1 MRIVVD
7 VSPLSHPRTGIGNY
21 IRGSL
26 AGMAEAAGGRHELV
40 AFGPTSLKG
49 PDAIRAAIG
58 GIPVTEKLIRLP
70 ASHAL
75 RTAWSRL
82 GRPPVER
89 FVGALDAFVF
99 SEWMYP
105 AQRGGVRATVFH
117 DLVPFHHPEWCTPR
131 TVSMHT
137 RKARHAA
144 ATCDVVFANSHFTAA
159 DLVEVLGID
168 EERIVPAPPGLADG
182 LGPEGE
188 AADLGG
194 PAILALGTIEP
205 RKNLAKLVEA
215 WRLLGDELGLVLA
228 GGEGWGDR
236 PDLAD
241 PRIRR
246 LGYVPD
252 EEIARLYRG
261 ASVFAFPSMFE
272 GFGMPIVEA
281 MACGTPV
288 VASTHPS
295 LDEACGDAAIRVD
308 PGDPASIAE
317 GIRDAVARREELVRL
332 GLAHAAG
339 FSWTRTGA
347 VMLARSRSARERRP
361 SSGGGRGRRPAA
373 RGRRRRVPRPA
384 PLAREAR
391 VLAPRRGRRRVGR
404 GAGRR
409 RRPASSPRRR
419 GFVPSRRRSTGRS
432 TTTSPAIPSRCASAF
447 PPGPSGSS
455 CGRTSPMRRRGG
467 SRPSTRSTSST
478 AGSPPTMPSRLL
490 HYPEPREA
498 VRMAAA

>member
-26 AGMAEAAGGRHELV
+26 GGLAAASGGRHELV
-40 AFGPTSLKG
+40 AFGPTSLRG
-49 PDAIRAAIG
+49 PDAIRAALE
-58 GIPVTEKLIRLP
+58 GIHVSEHLIRLP

-75 RTAWSRL
+75 RTGWSRL

-89 FVGALDAFVF
+89 FVGPLDAFVF

-144 ATCDVVFANSHFTAA
+144 QTCDVVFANSRFTAA
-159 DLVEVLGID
+159 DLVDVLGI
-168 EERIVPAPPGLADG
+168 EQERIVPAPPGLADG
-182 LGPEGE
+182 LVPEGE

-205 RKNLAKLVEA
+205 RKNLARLVEA
-215 WRLLGDELGLVLA
+215 WRLLDGELGLVLA

-241 PRIRR
+241 PRIMR

-252 EEIARLYRG
+252 DEIARLYRG
-261 ASVFAFPSMFE
+261 AAVYAFPSMFE

-288 VASTHPS
+288 VASAHPS

-308 PGDPASIAE
+308 PLDPEAIAAGLRE
-317 GIRDAVARREELVRL
+317 ALARREELVAL
-332 GLAHAAG
+332 GLEHAAR
-339 FSWTRTGA
+339 FSWERTGA
-347 VMLARSRSARERRP
+347 TMLAA
-361 SSGGGRGRRPAA
+361 
-373 RGRRRRVPRPA
+373 
-384 PLAREAR
+384 LEAR
-391 VLAPRRGRRRVGR
+391 A
-404 GAGRR
+404 
-409 RRPASSPRRR
+409 
-419 GFVPSRRRSTGRS
+419 
-432 TTTSPAIPSRCASAF
+432 
-447 PPGPSGSS
+447 
-455 CGRTSPMRRRGG
+455 
-467 SRPSTRSTSST
+467 
-478 AGSPPTMPSRLL
+478 
-490 HYPEPREA
+490 
-498 VRMAAA
+498 

>member
-1 MRIVVD
+1 VRIVVD

-26 AGMAEAAGGRHELV
+26 AGMAAAAGDRHELL
-40 AFGPTSLKG
+40 AFAPTSIRG
-49 PDAIRAAIG
+49 PDAIRAAVD
-58 GIPVTEKLIRLP
+58 GIPVDLKTIRLP

-82 GRPPVER
+82 GRPSVER
-89 FVGALDAFVF
+89 FVGPLGAFVF

-105 AQRGGVRATVFH
+105 AQRSGVRATVFH

-144 ATCDVVFANSHFTAA
+144 ETCDVVFANSRFTAA
-159 DLVEVLGID
+159 DLVDVLGID
-168 EERIVPAPPGLADG
+168 EERIVPAPPGLPDG
-182 LGPEGE
+182 LGPDGD

-205 RKNLAKLVEA
+205 RKNLARLVEA
-215 WRLLGDELGLVLA
+215 WRLLADDLGLVLA

-252 EEIARLYRG
+252 DEIARLYRG
-261 ASVFAFPSMFE
+261 AAVYAYPSMFE

-295 LDEACGDAAIRVD
+295 LDEACGDAAVRVD
-308 PGDPASIAE
+308 PLDPESIAAGVRE
-317 GIRDAVARREELVRL
+317 AIARRYELVPL
-332 GLAHAAG
+332 GFAHAAG
-339 FSWTRTGA
+339 FSWARTGA
-347 VMLARSRSARERRP
+347 TMI
-361 SSGGGRGRRPAA
+361 AA
-373 RGRRRRVPRPA
+373 LEDRA
-384 PLAREAR
+384 
-391 VLAPRRGRRRVGR
+391 
-404 GAGRR
+404 
-409 RRPASSPRRR
+409 
-419 GFVPSRRRSTGRS
+419 
-432 TTTSPAIPSRCASAF
+432 
-447 PPGPSGSS
+447 
-455 CGRTSPMRRRGG
+455 
-467 SRPSTRSTSST
+467 
-478 AGSPPTMPSRLL
+478 
-490 HYPEPREA
+490 
-498 VRMAAA
+498 